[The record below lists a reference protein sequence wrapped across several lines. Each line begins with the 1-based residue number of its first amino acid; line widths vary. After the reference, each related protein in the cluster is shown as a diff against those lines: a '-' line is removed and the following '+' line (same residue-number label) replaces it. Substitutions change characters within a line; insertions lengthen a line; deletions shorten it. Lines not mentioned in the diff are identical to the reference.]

1 MVFEVDEVIGS
12 DVQIRNIVG
21 DHALRI
27 AFAFARM
34 PQAGA
39 EAS

>member
-21 DHALRI
+21 DHVLRI
-27 AFAFARM
+27 AFAFAGMLQVR
-34 PQAGA
+34 A